1 MINCI
6 FHKCFSESNITED
19 RYRGNNFNHTI
30 QALRYLQKYECPVD
44 PTYEIPL
51 NYTINICDSYSDV
64 DLHAGKLNIIFVP
77 LLVVVFTFLSKDD
90 ITRDVK
96 SSGASTS
103 TCTSFSNSSLKALY
117 LLPAV

>member
-64 DLHAGKLNIIFVP
+64 DLHAGKLNIIFV
-77 LLVVVFTFLSKDD
+77 T
-90 ITRDVK
+90 
-96 SSGASTS
+96 A
-103 TCTSFSNSSLKALY
+103 
-117 LLPAV
+117 